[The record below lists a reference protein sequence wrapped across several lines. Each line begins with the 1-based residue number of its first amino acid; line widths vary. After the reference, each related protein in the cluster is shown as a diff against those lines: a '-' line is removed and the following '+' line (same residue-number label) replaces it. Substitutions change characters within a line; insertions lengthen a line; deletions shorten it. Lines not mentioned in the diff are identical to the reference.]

1 MFRPQIIYNEPGAK
15 IKHSFIH
22 YFANRVLNNNK
33 NFLCA
38 VTGPTGSGKS
48 WLSGAVAEIYSKLYG
63 IGYNPNIHILFSVKE
78 LLDLINRKDLD
89 EVLPPGSIIM
99 FDEPQVSANA
109 RDWRSEANQILGTL
123 TSTFRNMRLIVFFA
137 TPYLEFIDKQS
148 RILFHAEINVQG
160 FDKTTNLTKCK
171 PRFLEWN
178 SRKGDF
184 YKKRLIVRHP
194 IEGKTALNWYY
205 VQYWEVPKPS
215 KEWIIIYERKKLAF
229 TKRLNRELQQQ
240 YEYTQSQQNKGR
252 DLTKLIDLWEVH
264 GYNLRRFSEELP
276 HLSPYALER
285 LVAMVKKQKKEE
297 EKRLKEQKKLLAQE
311 IKAKSLEKPK
321 IKQNSEK

>member
-1 MFRPQIIYNEPGAK
+1 MFRPQLTYKDTKEK

-38 VTGPTGSGKS
+38 VTGQTGSGKS
-48 WLSGAVAEIYSKLYG
+48 WLAGSVAEIYSRLYG
-63 IGYNPNIHILFSVKE
+63 ISYNPNIHILFSVKE
-78 LLDLINRKDLD
+78 LLDLINRDDL
-89 EVLPPGSIIM
+89 ETALPPGSIIM

-160 FDKTTNLTKCK
+160 FDKTTNLTLCK

-178 SRKGDF
+178 GKKGEF

-194 IEGKTALNWYY
+194 VEGKTALNWYF
-205 VQYWEVPKPS
+205 VQNWEVPKPS
-215 KEWIIIYERKKLAF
+215 KAWCQVYESKKIAF
-229 TKRLNRELQQQ
+229 TRRLNKELQQQ

-252 DLTKLIDLWEVH
+252 DLVKLIELWEAH
-264 GYNLRRFSEELP
+264 GYNLRVFSQELP

-285 LVAMVKKQKKEE
+285 LTAMVRKQKKEE
-297 EKRLKEQKKLLAQE
+297 EKRLKEQKKLDKQE
-311 IKAKSLEKPK
+311 IKLKTLEKAK
-321 IKQNSEK
+321 NEGK